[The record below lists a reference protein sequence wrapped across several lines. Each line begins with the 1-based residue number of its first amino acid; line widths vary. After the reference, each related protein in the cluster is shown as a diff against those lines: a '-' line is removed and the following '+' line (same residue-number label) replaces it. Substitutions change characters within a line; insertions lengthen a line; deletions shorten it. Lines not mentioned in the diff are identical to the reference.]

1 MQLMG
6 EMKKICGFS
15 VLLMLF
21 AGCATPKKQVAV
33 AVPSA
38 SASREPVELRM
49 PAAGA
54 TNVTVNPGGR
64 SLVPDNQGWI
74 RWETAG
80 LPDTLRVEA
89 GGRTWSLPTTDW
101 KLPYRYAINADGE
114 VQREWPWL
122 EFRSRVPDTTYQPRL
137 NLLCK
142 SVYPGKA
149 AINGDSVKMYRTG
162 IFFREIALNEG
173 PNTVRAEVLG
183 PDGNRSAYERK
194 IVYVKKDPARPAF
207 PLWIDESAMEP
218 AENQVLMPDDVVRVR
233 FTGSKGQKGNI
244 LVQPGKKWLFCAR
257 RDFKDYSLYEADLYL
272 NDLQGGKPIQ
282 LTAVLES
289 AEAAARVKPLKMP
302 FKAGITVQNESK
314 FPLVRVEKPRS
325 ILSYNL
331 GPIRL
336 GPPIIAEYNPGVVL
350 QPDGLVGEYYRIRLN
365 RNETGFIHRD
375 NVSVLPTNT
384 VRPGY
389 YITTARAS
397 GNGQADVV
405 SIPYPEPVPYAVYP
419 EVEQKRIRIALY
431 GVKTSSTWMVH
442 RDGLQVIENLK
453 WEQSTPDTYEL
464 YVYLKTP
471 KIWGYDLVKN
481 GSNLELRIKHPPALE
496 ILPNGEVK
504 GLVVSIEAGH
514 GGSNFGAVGLSGL
527 LEKDVNLATA
537 LELEKICR
545 AHGVGV
551 VQIRDSDRY
560 MLLSD
565 KRNDVE
571 NSGAHIHVSIHANS
585 GGGANYLGTSGVS
598 TYYHNPFW
606 ADFAKIMYRHVR
618 ELPLKDYG
626 VVGAFNYTVTR
637 IDSRPSILV
646 EQAFLSQAEDEE
658 KLADPEFR
666 RQMAE
671 KIFAGMLDYVR
682 FMME

>member
-1 MQLMG
+1 
-6 EMKKICGFS
+6 MKKIGGFA

-21 AGCATPKKQVAV
+21 AGCATPKKQLNG
-33 AVPSA
+33 VPLALPA
-38 SASREPVELRM
+38 STEPVELKI
-49 PAAGA
+49 PVAGGA
-54 TNVTVNPGGR
+54 SVVINPGGH
-64 SLVPDNQGWI
+64 SLSPDGQGWI

-80 LPDTLRVEA
+80 LPDTLHFEA
-89 GGRTWSLPTTDW
+89 GGRTWSLPTADW
-101 KLPYRYAINADGE
+101 KLPYRYAVNADGE

-173 PNTVRAEVLG
+173 ANRVRAEVLG
-183 PDGNRSAYERK
+183 PDGNRATYERK
-194 IVYVKKDPARPAF
+194 IVYVKKNLDRPAF

-218 AENQVLMPDDVVRVR
+218 AENQVLLSGDVIRLR
-233 FTGSKGQKGNI
+233 FTGSKGQKGSM
-244 LVQPGKKWLFCAR
+244 LVQPGKR
-257 RDFKDYSLYEADLYL
+257 RLACSRKDFKDYSVYETDLHL
-272 NDLQGGKPIQ
+272 NDLQEDKPVQ
-282 LTAVLES
+282 LTAVLEP
-289 AEAAARVKPLKMP
+289 AETSSKVKPLKMP
-302 FKAGITVQNESK
+302 FKAGITIQNESK
-314 FPLVRVEKPRS
+314 FPLVLVEKPKS

-336 GPPIIAEYNPGVVL
+336 GPPIIEEYNPGVVL
-350 QPDGLVGEYYRIRLN
+350 QSDGLVGEYYRIRLN
-365 RNETGFIHRD
+365 RHENGFIHRD
-375 NVSVLPTNT
+375 NVSLLPTGT

-405 SIPYPEPVPYAVYP
+405 SIPYPEPVAYAVYP

-442 RDGLQVIENLK
+442 RDGLRVIENLK
-453 WEQSTPDTYEL
+453 WEQTTPDTYEL

-471 KIWGYDLVKN
+471 KIWGYDLVRN
-481 GSNLELRIKHPPALE
+481 GSNLELRIKHPPAVE
-496 ILPNGEVK
+496 ILPDGEVK

-551 VQIRDSDRY
+551 VQIRDTDRY

-658 KLADPEFR
+658 NLADPEFR